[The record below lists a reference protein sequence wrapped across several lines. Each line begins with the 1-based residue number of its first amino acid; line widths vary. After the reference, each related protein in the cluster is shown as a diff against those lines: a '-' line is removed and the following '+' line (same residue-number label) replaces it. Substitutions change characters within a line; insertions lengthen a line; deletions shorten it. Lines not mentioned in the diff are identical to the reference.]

1 MKHPGSMLKS
11 YCNLNLSCYNKVYGS
26 IAQPGWALAWLA
38 GGQGFEPL
46 CFHFYLCHSVL
57 LSFLPCSAP
66 STCWYT
72 PVPASH
78 RFPAYRRSPHAV
90 LPVRTS
96 PAAVSC
102 RSPSAACHCG
112 VMVLCRPLDF
122 TPLVLPRGIGIN
134 DRIFFDFFT
143 LLCIEKTACISNK
156 WLYSRDFIIF
166 PMPGKWYAYSSSI
179 NFFRSCFSCFICS
192 RSICEILFSGVGKS
206 SGIVPP
212 IFSIV
217 SRTSFPT
224 V

>member
-1 MKHPGSMLKS
+1 MLLYRSLPAVRLFILFQPDKGHGLILKAPR
-11 YCNLNLSCYNKVYGS
+11 LNKPQGLRKLGESGPQKKCAV
-26 IAQPGWALAWLA
+26 P
-38 GGQGFEPL
+38 GGQIR
-46 CFHFYLCHSVL
+46 
-57 LSFLPCSAP
+57 
-66 STCWYT
+66 
-72 PVPASH
+72 H
-78 RFPAYRRSPHAV
+78 RE
-90 LPVRTS
+90 RTKLID
-96 PAAVSC
+96 P
-102 RSPSAACHCG
+102 HCG

-122 TPLVLPRGIGIN
+122 TPLVLPGGIGIN

-143 LLCIEKTACISNK
+143 LLCIEKTACIFSK
-156 WLYSRDFIIF
+156 RLYSRDFTIF
-166 PMPGKWYAYSSSI
+166 PMPGKWSVYSSSI